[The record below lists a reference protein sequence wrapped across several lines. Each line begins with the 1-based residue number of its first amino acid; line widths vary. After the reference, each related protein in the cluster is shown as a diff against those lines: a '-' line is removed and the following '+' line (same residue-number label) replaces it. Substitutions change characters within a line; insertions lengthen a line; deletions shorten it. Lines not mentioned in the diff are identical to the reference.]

1 MYSGAPGFS
10 FTPSNKE
17 PASMRLHRKDVKE
30 VRAQNLQLEVDN
42 QEMEARLHQLKVAMR
57 MEKEE
62 RERQGGTIWQSGK
75 KGSLTTHAQDVL
87 KKRSDKKPRKLK
99 VLKDEPIEP
108 VQKTSA
114 RSSFSA
120 SILANTTST
129 ARVKGTPCG
138 QCEAKKAVLLCEDC
152 GELYCTACF
161 AQFHMKG
168 ALRSHNAIPYKE
180 GSSPSSGSQSARKM
194 TPSLSKLGKQK
205 KVDSKEMEDPGRR
218 ASPAGA
224 SAGDSSEDSVLLQG
238 DYDEAASA
246 ASFQQALSE
255 WRAGKSAGKTKQET
269 RSQQGADRRTSVEV
283 SDSGCGTAD
292 DRKRTTTPVEIHF
305 QQHSISYMD
314 KLLLRKHRR
323 EDVPALPT
331 SDQAN
336 GNSHDMKKAWAE
348 DQDDQQIF
356 FLSDEEEEHQRIR
369 QMFHHTGS
377 SKQTTPDYSRQDTD
391 VLITE
396 LSEVMSTP
404 GVEETSTFMVDEGD
418 DVSQQTER
426 PMSSSSIQIEEAF
439 VPISA
444 QPNPQ
449 PENKD
454 KDASSKK
461 ETQSRPKSQSS
472 RERLEQKLQQ
482 QKSASSAHAPT
493 RPEGKP
499 STERQRSGRQRRPI
513 SRTKLGQTKGKAQ
526 SESMILESY
535 TPRVRMHAI
544 RRAESLPTRQEPILP
559 GGGITTQ
566 PSQALRATSR
576 LSTNPLHRY
585 EEGLTDFFLVGVKKA
600 ENSATP
606 EIQEPPEHHKKILDA
621 TFKGSSDD
629 VDSTVGF
636 SFWRPESSVADHT
649 VIHFMDFGI
658 QDFLKGGDGFSPPKD
673 EAEELVSPPEPGV
686 ITLNAPPPRR
696 WSSDEMEGVMEQC
709 PEDDRPP
716 SGDLR
721 RSPSPQPK
729 WKQNGTRGSKEG
741 KRSPRTTLSP
751 SNHVDFDDA
760 EEANEISLYQRAVRR
775 KSCDLVKVDKS
786 IPERSESHD
795 LGNERNVE
803 SRLGDNLAD
812 FDRLSDDHE
821 QDDRETLDQL
831 EWELASQTGRVTA
844 DGQISR
850 MSMVSPD
857 GAELDTD
864 TELGIH
870 QDDGRGT
877 GLSSSYDD
885 VDLGHRLSEE
895 DLMADFEEVEKQ
907 LQREEHEDQED
918 VKALH

>member
-10 FTPSNKE
+10 FTPSSKE

-42 QEMEARLHQLKVAMR
+42 QQMEARLHQLKAAMR

-87 KKRSDKKPRKLK
+87 KKRADKKPRKLK

-120 SILANTTST
+120 SLLANPTSS

-168 ALRSHNAIPYKE
+168 ALRNHNAIPYKE

-205 KVDSKEMEDPGRR
+205 KVDSKEMEDQGRR
-218 ASPAGA
+218 TSPVGA
-224 SAGDSSEDSVLLQG
+224 SAGDDSALLQG
-238 DYDEAASA
+238 EYDEAASA

-255 WRAGKSAGKTKQET
+255 WRASKSTGKTKQEAT
-269 RSQQGADRRTSVEV
+269 KQQGDRRTSVEV

-336 GNSHDMKKAWAE
+336 GNSHDMRKAWE
-348 DQDDQQIF
+348 EDDQQIF

-369 QMFHHTGS
+369 QMFHHKGS
-377 SKQTTPDYSRQDTD
+377 SKQSPPDYSRQDTD

-396 LSEVMSTP
+396 LSEVVTTP
-404 GVEETSTFMVDEGD
+404 GVEETSSYMVDEGD
-418 DVSQQTER
+418 DNSEQTYR
-426 PMSSSSIQIEEAF
+426 PVSSSSIQIEEAF
-439 VPISA
+439 VPKSG
-444 QPNPQ
+444 QQTPQ

-454 KDASSKK
+454 VSSKK
-461 ETQSRPKSQSS
+461 ESQSRPKSQSS

-482 QKSASSAHAPT
+482 QKSASPVHTPT
-493 RPEGKP
+493 RPDGKP

-600 ENSATP
+600 EYSAPP

-629 VDSTVGF
+629 VDSSGF

-721 RSPSPQPK
+721 RSPSPQPSMRK
-729 WKQNGTRGSKEG
+729 PNSSRGNKDG

-760 EEANEISLYQRAVRR
+760 DDTNEMSLYQRAVRR
-775 KSCDLVKVDKS
+775 KSCDLVKVDES
-786 IPERSESHD
+786 IPERQESHD
-795 LGNERNVE
+795 QGYERNVE

-812 FDRLSDDHE
+812 FDRLSDDNGQE
-821 QDDRETLDQL
+821 DRETLDQL
-831 EWELASQTGRVTA
+831 EWELASQTGRITA

-850 MSMVSPD
+850 MSMVTPG

-864 TELGIH
+864 TELGI
-870 QDDGRGT
+870 QYDDGRGT

-885 VDLGHRLSEE
+885 VDLSHRLSEE
-895 DLMADFEEVEKQ
+895 DLMADFEEVERQ

>member
-10 FTPSNKE
+10 FTPSSKE

-42 QEMEARLHQLKVAMR
+42 QQMEARLHQLKAAMR

-87 KKRSDKKPRKLK
+87 KKRADKKPRKLK

-120 SILANTTST
+120 SLLANTTSS

-168 ALRSHNAIPYKE
+168 ALRNHNAIPYKE
-180 GSSPSSGSQSARKM
+180 GSSPSSGSQSARKI
-194 TPSLSKLGKQK
+194 TRTGAGSLS
-205 KVDSKEMEDPGRR
+205 
-218 ASPAGA
+218 
-224 SAGDSSEDSVLLQG
+224 
-238 DYDEAASA
+238 
-246 ASFQQALSE
+246 
-255 WRAGKSAGKTKQET
+255 
-269 RSQQGADRRTSVEV
+269 
-283 SDSGCGTAD
+283 
-292 DRKRTTTPVEIHF
+292 
-305 QQHSISYMD
+305 
-314 KLLLRKHRR
+314 R

-336 GNSHDMKKAWAE
+336 GNSHDMRKAWE
-348 DQDDQQIF
+348 EDDQQIF

-369 QMFHHTGS
+369 QMFHHKGS
-377 SKQTTPDYSRQDTD
+377 SKQSPPDYSRQDTD

-396 LSEVMSTP
+396 LSEVVTTP
-404 GVEETSTFMVDEGD
+404 GVEETSSYMVDEGD
-418 DVSQQTER
+418 DNSEQTYR
-426 PMSSSSIQIEEAF
+426 PVSSSSIQIEEAF
-439 VPISA
+439 VPKSG
-444 QPNPQ
+444 QQTPQ

-454 KDASSKK
+454 VSSKK

-482 QKSASSAHAPT
+482 QKSASPVHTPS
-493 RPEGKP
+493 RPDGKP

-535 TPRVRMHAI
+535 TPR
-544 RRAESLPTRQEPILP
+544 
-559 GGGITTQ
+559 
-566 PSQALRATSR
+566 ALRATSR

-600 ENSATP
+600 EYSAPP

-629 VDSTVGF
+629 VDSSVGF

-721 RSPSPQPK
+721 RSPSPQPSMRK
-729 WKQNGTRGSKEG
+729 PNSSRGNKDG

-760 EEANEISLYQRAVRR
+760 DDTNEMSLYQRAVRR
-775 KSCDLVKVDKS
+775 KSCDLVKVDES
-786 IPERSESHD
+786 IPERQESHD
-795 LGNERNVE
+795 QGYERNVE

-812 FDRLSDDHE
+812 FDRLSDDNGQE
-821 QDDRETLDQL
+821 DRETLDQL
-831 EWELASQTGRVTA
+831 EWELASQTGRITA

-850 MSMVSPD
+850 MSMVTPG

-864 TELGIH
+864 TELGI
-870 QDDGRGT
+870 QYDDGRGT

-885 VDLGHRLSEE
+885 VDLSHRLSEE
-895 DLMADFEEVEKQ
+895 DLMADFEEVERQ